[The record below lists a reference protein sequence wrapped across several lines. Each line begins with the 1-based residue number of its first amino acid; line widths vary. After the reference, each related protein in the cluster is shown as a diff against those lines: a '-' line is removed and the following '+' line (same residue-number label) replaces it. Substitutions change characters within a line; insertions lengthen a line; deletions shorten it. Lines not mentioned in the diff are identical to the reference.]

1 MDLSSSTVSLAG
13 QRGLAADS
21 KALNGLNALAGKDSK
36 AAIKETARQ
45 FEALFMRE
53 LLKSMRDATMKSGLM
68 ESEQGD
74 FATDMLDQQYAQQM
88 VGLPRGLSE
97 MIERQ
102 LSQQIAPNNSSG
114 QSGGAPSS
122 ATWSGREARSTVA
135 AIAAQARSVGAAS
148 GGGDTGGNANA
159 ATFVGQ
165 HNAAAQQVARESGIP
180 AAFMLGQAA
189 HETGW
194 GRSQIKSADGS
205 NSFNLFGIKAGPGW
219 NGKVAEITTT
229 EYIGGQPRKVVAK
242 FRAYDSYADSF
253 RDYARL
259 IGNNP
264 RYAKV
269 MDNLHSPQSFAANLQ
284 KAGYATDPQYA
295 NKLSRVINTAMNLQ
309 RTAT

>member
-1 MDLSSSTVSLAG
+1 MELSSSTVALAS

-68 ESEQGD
+68 DSEQGD

-88 VGLPRGLSE
+88 VGLPRGLSA

-102 LSQQIAPNNSSG
+102 LSQQIAPSG
-114 QSGGAPSS
+114 AGAGGGTPSAS
-122 ATWSGREARSTVA
+122 AWSGREARSTVDA
-135 AIAAQARSVGAAS
+135 VAAQARALGSSNAGASS
-148 GGGDTGGNANA
+148 GSPSA
-159 ATFVGQ
+159 ATFVSQ

-194 GRSQIKSADGS
+194 GRSHIRGADGS

>member
-1 MDLSSSTVSLAG
+1 MDVSSSTVSLAG

-21 KALNGLNALAGKDSK
+21 KSLNNLKTLAGKDSK

-88 VGLPRGLSE
+88 VGLPRGLSD

-102 LSQQIAPNNSSG
+102 LSQQIGSPSAASAFSG
-114 QSGGAPSS
+114 K
-122 ATWSGREARSTVA
+122 EARSTVA
-135 AIAAQARSVGAAS
+135 AVAAQARNVSSAGNDVGRGSSSAAE
-148 GGGDTGGNANA
+148 
-159 ATFVGQ
+159 FVSQ

-194 GRSQIKSADGS
+194 GRSQIKGADGS
-205 NSFNLFGIKAGPGW
+205 NSFNLFGIKAGAGW
-219 NGKVAEITTT
+219 SGKVAEITTT

-284 KAGYATDPQYA
+284 QAGYATDPQYA
-295 NKLSRVINTAMNLQ
+295 SKLSRVINTAMNLQ